1 MSQKIFN
8 YPYTAKNGSNYII
21 RFKHTP
27 DMVPAGISILIPVIE
42 VVIFS
47 EDDIEIIQT
56 STTLLELVTLIRSN
70 ADLVDAVYYSVCS
83 DKMILKSAKR
93 SDLSHQEYRSQLFSS
108 MFKKANSDNKYI
120 NKPVVITDPKAGN
133 HYIHLMTLEKNL
145 DVIDIIGEE
154 LKKHDK

>member
-1 MSQKIFN
+1 MSQETIS

-21 RFKHTP
+21 RFKYTP
-27 DMVPAGISILIPVIE
+27 GMIPAGVTILIPIIE
-42 VVIFS
+42 VIIFT
-47 EDDIEIIQT
+47 EDNVEIIQT

-108 MFKKANSDNKYI
+108 MFNKANADKKYI
-120 NKPVVITDPKAGN
+120 NKPVVITDLNVGN
-133 HYIHLMTLEKNL
+133 HYIHLMTLEKNQ
-145 DVIDIIGEE
+145 DVIDIISEE